1 MHRVISMIPNRCWAG
16 SGKAIGLAFLIALCL
31 TNFGQEDKSD
41 ARSPSKELREPVTR
55 TQFQVGSPAID
66 FEKSADWLNTEKP
79 LSLADLRGRVVLLD
93 FWTLC

>member
-41 ARSPSKELREPVTR
+41 ARSPSRELREPVSR
-55 TQFQVGSPAID
+55 TQFQLGSPAID
-66 FEKSADWLNTEKP
+66 FEKGADWLNTEKP

>member
-1 MHRVISMIPNRCWAG
+1 MLRVTSMIPNRCWAG

-31 TNFGQEDKSD
+31 TNFGQEEKSD
-41 ARSPSKELREPVTR
+41 ARSPSRELREPVSR
-55 TQFQVGSPAID
+55 TQFQIGAPAID
-66 FEKSADWLNTEKP
+66 FEKGADWLNTEKP